1 MLVSVYKRSH
11 FYFVTFSF
19 RACHVLPRANT
30 ESVGESFDRVGT
42 DLLHVLVILID
53 DEVKN
58 RIRALSPESS
68 PEPKVRIDGERGDG
82 IHSAGDDDHDS
93 KRSGVPHLHEQTT
106 LYRNAGVG
114 NLTRDIL
121 LRKTT
126 KILGHF
132 ARVGKATRPMAH
144 FPGFLGSILN
154 LINMRPYT
162 SIPFEARLSCLWTIA
177 NLACNTDNM
186 TMMVCTPDL
195 VNSLISIGCR
205 QNDPDDSLETIM
217 ETLRA
222 KSIASRA
229 LLNLSWSPE
238 NKIIM
243 SENYAL
249 VQVLAQLSMER
260 KSPYRNSK
268 TIQDIMV
275 STRRHAIGALRNMA
289 AAPRRLKIALCK
301 YNNGKLL
308 DALTDVA
315 LSETDSSAIDLVFS
329 AIHNLAIHDT
339 AEAMVDRPALVLALK
354 NVLLED
360 VDGED
365 ISSSSTLKN
374 SRKHDASSTI
384 LVLER
389 SITPEMPCY
398 ENLRELLDAGNP
410 STSSDGESDSND
422 IVGEAVSV

>member
-1 MLVSVYKRSH
+1 M
-11 FYFVTFSF
+11 
-19 RACHVLPRANT
+19 
-30 ESVGESFDRVGT
+30 GESFDRVGT
-42 DLLHVLVILID
+42 DLLHILVILID

-58 RIRALSPESS
+58 RVRAMSPESS
-68 PEPKVRIDGERGDG
+68 PEPNLTSNNEERGEN
-82 IHSAGDDDHDS
+82 HSAGDGVDRKRS
-93 KRSGVPHLHEQTT
+93 VTPPSQPSTVYRSGVD
-106 LYRNAGVG
+106 G
-114 NLTRDIL
+114 NLTRDIM

-132 ARVGKATRPMAH
+132 ARVGKATRPLAH

-154 LINMRPYT
+154 LINMRPYST
-162 SIPFEARLSCLWTIA
+162 IPFEARLSCLWTIA
-177 NLACNTDNM
+177 NMACNTDNM
-186 TMMVCTPDL
+186 TMMLCTPNL

-205 QNDPDDSLETIM
+205 HNDADDSLETIM

-249 VQVLAQLSMER
+249 VQVLAQLSLER
-260 KSPYRNSK
+260 RSPYRNSR

-289 AAPRRLKIALCK
+289 AAPRRLKIALCE

-308 DALTDVA
+308 DALTDAA
-315 LSETDSSAIDLVFS
+315 LSETDDKAIDLVF
-329 AIHNLAIHDT
+329 ATIHNLAIHDT
-339 AEAMVDRPALVLALK
+339 AEAIVDRPALVLALR
-354 NVLLED
+354 NVLLEEE
-360 VDGED
+360 VDGD
-365 ISSSSTLKN
+365 SSNSASKN
-374 SRKHDASSTI
+374 SRKSHASSTI

-389 SITPEMPCY
+389 TITPEMPCY
-398 ENLRELLDAGNP
+398 ENLRELLDAANP
-410 STSSDGESDSND
+410 STDSDEESND
-422 IVGEAVSV
+422 IVAEAVNSTEV